1 MSRLQ
6 QTFAVFAT
14 LVVAAPSLAAQS
26 VRGKVVEVTG
36 NRGVPEAT
44 VILFSDSTTAV
55 ASTRTDSAGN
65 FLVKAPK
72 VGTYSIR
79 VRKVGFMGGET
90 GNMELAL
97 ADEYQITIR
106 TPRVS
111 PVLSGVKITGQYT
124 RGFEWLQ
131 GFEDRRKAGI
141 GQFITQNDINN
152 KNSPTV
158 GELLRGYIG
167 VGVEPGPNGWYLIT
181 STRGGRS
188 IQNSA
193 CLMDIFMDG
202 IPIDQEAIQM
212 STRPV
217 DLEAIEIYSGPA
229 TVPVQFKKQTT
240 GSCGVVLMWTRVRNV
255 RRGEKDKP

>member
-1 MSRLQ
+1 MRFQRPL
-6 QTFAVFAT
+6 
-14 LVVAAPSLAAQS
+14 LAASALMAIASHAMAAQS
-26 VRGKVVEVTG
+26 VRGRVVEVTS
-36 NRGVPEAT
+36 NRPVPEAT
-44 VILFSDSTTAV
+44 VILFSDSTTVA
-55 ASTRTDSAGN
+55 ASTRTDSAGK
-65 FLVKAPK
+65 FLVRAPK
-72 VGTYSIR
+72 IGRYNIR

-90 GNMELAL
+90 GIMELAL
-97 ADEYQITIR
+97 PEEYEITIR
-106 TPRVS
+106 TPRVT
-111 PVLSGVKITGQYT
+111 PVLTGVKVTGQYT

-131 GFEDRRKAGI
+131 GYEDRRRAGI
-141 GQFITQNDINN
+141 GQFITQDQINN
-152 KNSPTV
+152 KNSQTV

-188 IQNSA
+188 LENSA

-202 IPIDQEAIQM
+202 IPMDQEAIQM

-229 TVPVQFKKQTT
+229 TVPAQFKKQTT

-255 RRGEKDKP
+255 RRGEKEKP